1 MPLRVVQ
8 KYHAITTP
16 HLPFRRLPKGALMAP
31 VIISIKICNTTHTA
45 ILAQSVEHSHGKGE
59 VAGSNPADGSTP
71 SAICG
76 ILGVLKENSMSIQF
90 VIQAVQVTSAILLI
104 IAVLLQRGEANV
116 GSAFGGGDIS
126 ETGNAKRR
134 GSERAVFIAT
144 FAIAIIFVI
153 SIIFPLISG

>member
-1 MPLRVVQ
+1 M
-8 KYHAITTP
+8 
-16 HLPFRRLPKGALMAP
+16 MA

-59 VAGSNPADGSTP
+59 VAGSNPADGSTLLVT
-71 SAICG
+71 CG
-76 ILGVLKENSMSIQF
+76 ILHVLKSSMSIQF
-90 VIQAVQVTSAILLI
+90 VIQAVQVTSAILLV

-134 GSERAVFIAT
+134 GSERFVFIAT
-144 FAIAIIFVI
+144 FAIAIIFVA
-153 SIIFPLISG
+153 SLIFPFIFG

>member
-1 MPLRVVQ
+1 MMVV
-8 KYHAITTP
+8 IM
-16 HLPFRRLPKGALMAP
+16 R
-31 VIISIKICNTTHTA
+31 IKICNTTHTA

-59 VAGSNPADGSTP
+59 VAGSNPADGSTL
-71 SAICG
+71 SACG
-76 ILGVLKENSMSIQF
+76 ILNTLTESTMSIQF

-134 GSERAVFIAT
+134 GSERFVFIAT
-144 FAIAIIFVI
+144 FAIAIIFVA
-153 SIIFPLISG
+153 SVIFPFIVG